1 MFTSPSRSTFIIFA
15 FFDVKLFINE
25 IANSE
30 FQIYPKII
38 YVIKEER
45 VEKFSPKES

>member
-1 MFTSPSRSTFIIFA
+1 M
-15 FFDVKLFINE
+15 KLPTRN
-25 IANSE
+25 

-45 VEKFSPKES
+45 VEKFSSKEP